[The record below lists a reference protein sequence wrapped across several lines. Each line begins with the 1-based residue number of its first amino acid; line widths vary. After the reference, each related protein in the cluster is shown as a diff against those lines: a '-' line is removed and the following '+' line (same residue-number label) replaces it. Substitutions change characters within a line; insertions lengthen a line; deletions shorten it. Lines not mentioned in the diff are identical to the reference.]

1 MNVAKD
7 PAMKGKESTIKNHA
21 EKVFDALNVD
31 NKKRDK
37 RKFSMTHDS

>member
-31 NKKRDK
+31 IKVRYEKDINV
-37 RKFSMTHDS
+37 S